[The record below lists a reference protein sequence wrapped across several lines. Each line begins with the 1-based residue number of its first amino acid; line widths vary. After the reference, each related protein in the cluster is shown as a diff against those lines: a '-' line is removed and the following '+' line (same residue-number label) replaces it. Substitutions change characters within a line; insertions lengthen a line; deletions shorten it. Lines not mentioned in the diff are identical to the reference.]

1 MNVAGTFCLLGES
14 SAPCPYTFGL
24 AQRFI
29 IRMIEHGLVAPGTRI
44 VPHHVAIIMDGNRRW
59 ARERGL
65 APVEGH
71 HAGGRALRE
80 VAREAGR
87 LGIGLVTA
95 HVFSEENRLRDAH
108 EAQTL
113 MEFIALIA
121 GIEPD
126 GLIKENVRVRT
137 IGRTDRLPPAAYTAL
152 AELVAGTQACTG
164 LLLTLA
170 VEYGARAEIRDAV
183 RALARDV
190 ARGALKAADVNERTL
205 TGYLS
210 TADLPDP
217 DLLIRTGGEL
227 RLSNFLLYQAAYS
240 ELWSTTR
247 YWPDFD
253 ARLLDQAV
261 ADFAKR
267 QRRFGS

>member
-1 MNVAGTFCLLGES
+1 
-14 SAPCPYTFGL
+14 
-24 AQRFI
+24 
-29 IRMIEHGLVAPGTRI
+29 MIEHARVAPATRT
-44 VPHHVAIIMDGNRRW
+44 VPRHLAIIMDGNHSW

-65 APVEGH
+65 AAVEGH
-71 HAGGRALRE
+71 RAGARALCE
-80 VAREAGR
+80 VARDAGR
-87 LGIGLVTA
+87 MGIGLLTA
-95 HVFSEENRLRDAH
+95 HVFSEENGLHDAY
-108 EAQTL
+108 EAQAL
-113 MEFIALIA
+113 MEFIAVFA
-121 GIEPD
+121 NNERD
-126 GLIKENVRVRT
+126 GLIRENVRVRT
-137 IGRTDRLPPAAYTAL
+137 IGRTDRLSHAAYAAL
-152 AELVAGTQACTG
+152 SELVAGTQACTG

-170 VEYGARAEIRDAV
+170 VDYGARAEIRDAV

-190 ARGALKAADVNERTL
+190 ARGVLKAADVNEQTL

-227 RLSNFLLYQAAYS
+227 RLSNFFLYQAAYS
-240 ELWSTTR
+240 ELWSTNR

-253 ARLLDQAV
+253 ARLLDEAV

>member
-1 MNVAGTFCLLGES
+1 
-14 SAPCPYTFGL
+14 
-24 AQRFI
+24 
-29 IRMIEHGLVAPGTRI
+29 MIKHALVEPATRA
-44 VPHHVAIIMDGNRRW
+44 VPRHLAIIMDGNRRW

-65 APVEGH
+65 AAIEGH
-71 HAGGRALRE
+71 RAGARALRE

-87 LGIGLVTA
+87 MGIGLVTA
-95 HVFSEENRLRDAH
+95 HVFSDENRLRDAH
-108 EAQTL
+108 EAQAL
-113 MEFIALIA
+113 MEFIALFA
-121 GIEPD
+121 RDERD
-126 GLIKENVRVRT
+126 GLIRENVRVRT
-137 IGRTDRLPPAAYTAL
+137 IGRTDRLPLAAYTAL
-152 AELVAGTQACTG
+152 SELVAGTQACTG
-164 LLLTLA
+164 LVLTLA

-190 ARGALKAADVNERTL
+190 ARGALKAADVNEKTL

-240 ELWSTTR
+240 ELWSTPR
-247 YWPDFD
+247 NWPDFD
-253 ARLLDQAV
+253 ACLLDQAI
-261 ADFAKR
+261 ADFSKR

>member
-1 MNVAGTFCLLGES
+1 
-14 SAPCPYTFGL
+14 
-24 AQRFI
+24 
-29 IRMIEHGLVAPGTRI
+29 MIEHALGAPATRT
-44 VPHHVAIIMDGNRRW
+44 VPRHLAIIMDGHRRW

-65 APVEGH
+65 TAAEGYR
-71 HAGGRALRE
+71 AGARALCE

-87 LGIGLVTA
+87 IGIDLITA
-95 HVFSEENRLRDAH
+95 HLSSEEHGPHDPR
-108 EAQTL
+108 EAQAL
-113 MEFIALIA
+113 MEFVAIFARN
-121 GIEPD
+121 ERD

-137 IGRTDRLPPAAYTAL
+137 IGRTDRLPRAAYAAL
-152 AELVAGTQACTG
+152 SELVAQTQACTG

-170 VEYGARAEIRDAV
+170 VDYEARAEIRDAV

-190 ARGALKAADVNERTL
+190 ARGTLKAADVNEQTL

-217 DLLIRTGGEL
+217 DLLIRAGGEL

-240 ELWSTTR
+240 ELWSTR
-247 YWPDFD
+247 RNWPDFN
-253 ARLLDQAV
+253 ARLLDEAV
-261 ADFAKR
+261 TDFAKR